1 MTSNIVKLTMT
12 PASRSIPG
20 VEKPLEE
27 LIDEVR
33 LLWNSLVQ
41 RGERLHAGESITMG
55 QRAVLEFLLR
65 NGPTTVP
72 NVARSRRVS
81 RQHIQALVDPLLERG
96 LVQPVPNPAHKRSV
110 LLRLSPVGER
120 RIQRMKQ
127 REARSLGEARFGVR
141 DADVRRAALTL
152 RALRAAVEE

>member
-1 MTSNIVKLTMT
+1 
-12 PASRSIPG
+12 

-33 LLWNSLVQ
+33 LLWNTLVQ

-96 LVQPVPNPAHKRSV
+96 LVQPLSTRHKRSV
-110 LLRLSPVGER
+110 LLRLSPAATPHPAHEAAR
-120 RIQRMKQ
+120 
-127 REARSLGEARFGVR
+127 ARSLGERASASLTPTCARP
-141 DADVRRAALTL
+141 
-152 RALRAAVEE
+152 